1 MFVPR
6 SENILY
12 CCLLKKVIIMA
23 RKTRNSSVKEEPK
36 EEVIDVE
43 DESAPAVF
51 VAPRSSAQ
59 SCVMILPGN
68 FVNR

>member
-1 MFVPR
+1 
-6 SENILY
+6 
-12 CCLLKKVIIMA
+12 MA